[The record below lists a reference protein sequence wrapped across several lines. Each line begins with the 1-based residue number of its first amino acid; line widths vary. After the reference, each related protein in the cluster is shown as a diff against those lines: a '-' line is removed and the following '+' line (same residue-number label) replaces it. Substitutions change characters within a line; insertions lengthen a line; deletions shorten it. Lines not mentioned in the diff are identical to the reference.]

1 MPPIGIPYPFSHIL
15 LSNSFDNLAHYT
27 PAHLDITF
35 FAASHHGVIMEYPF
49 GHGFFTSIML
59 IIRHFALPPE
69 QAWFGAG
76 DHVEGMV
83 LPEMFKGTDVEEITI
98 LLKKKVIWHQP
109 GTMDNEEAR
118 DVVNTLNRL
127 VVAIDRELGIADAS
141 IGDFR

>member
-1 MPPIGIPYPFSHIL
+1 MGISFPDPSIHYSHTL
-15 LSNSFDNLAHYT
+15 CDLADCS
-27 PAHLDITF
+27 PAYLGITF
-35 FAASHHGVIMEYPF
+35 FTTSDHGVIMEYPF

-76 DHVEGMV
+76 DHVEGLV
-83 LPEMFKGTDVEEITI
+83 LPEKFKGTDVEEITM

-109 GTMDNEEAR
+109 GSMDKEEAR

-141 IGDFR
+141 IGNFR